1 MQNLRVISLWMLQL
15 ISSMAVQRS
24 FKIYMLYIVRKNSPE
39 STWRRQSKADVTCK
53 AITLHEMDFNKHVFW
68 AFSIFFIYFLS
79 NISLTL
85 ANVCMR
91 MDINICYSSLL
102 RALIN
107 QAFWAN
113 SILDLYK
120 TSIMKE
126 NLGSRFY
133 VTLQRAVKGD
143 I

>member
-1 MQNLRVISLWMLQL
+1 
-15 ISSMAVQRS
+15 
-24 FKIYMLYIVRKNSPE
+24 
-39 STWRRQSKADVTCK
+39 
-53 AITLHEMDFNKHVFW
+53 
-68 AFSIFFIYFLS
+68 
-79 NISLTL
+79 
-85 ANVCMR
+85 MR

-107 QAFWAN
+107 QAFLAN

-133 VTLQRAVKGD
+133 VTLQRAVKGG

>member
-1 MQNLRVISLWMLQL
+1 
-15 ISSMAVQRS
+15 
-24 FKIYMLYIVRKNSPE
+24 
-39 STWRRQSKADVTCK
+39 
-53 AITLHEMDFNKHVFW
+53 MDFNKHVFW
-68 AFSIFFIYFLS
+68 AFSNFFIYFLS

-107 QAFWAN
+107 QAFLAN

-133 VTLQRAVKGD
+133 VTLQRAVKGG